1 MAVDDV
7 DISLGT
13 SLIRVSEQEQIT
25 YLRDKA
31 TNFVF
36 LFGKQ
41 GEGKTAITAS
51 LIHYLNTECRYGSL
65 EKKGNPAGQ
74 RVWEIIKQAIAQG
87 RFPDRTS
94 KANVYEVESLFV
106 PSSNCKHLSKV
117 SLTFLE
123 MSGESL
129 SEVSIMK
136 SGRLPSNIDI
146 YFNAGNLSMTFLLIT
161 SHQEA
166 HSDDHLMVEFLDY
179 INQKSPR
186 FREARVLLLISKW
199 DTYTERENVTEFL
212 KHQMPNTFR
221 RLAKSTNGYGVFSL
235 GTIGNQDD
243 GAPFILKYNSGSA
256 KDVFEWLYRTL
267 TGKQIN

>member
-1 MAVDDV
+1 MAIDDV
-7 DISLGT
+7 DT
-13 SLIRVSEQEQIT
+13 SLETPILKVSEQEQLT

-31 TNFVF
+31 TNFIF

-51 LIHYLNTECRYGSL
+51 LIHYLNTECHYGSL
-65 EKKGNPAGQ
+65 EKKGNPEGQ
-74 RVWEIIKQAIAQG
+74 RVWEIIKQAIARG
-87 RFPDRTS
+87 HFPDRTS

-106 PSSNCKHLSKV
+106 PSSNHKHLSKV

-136 SGRLPSNIDI
+136 SGRLPSNIDS
-146 YFNAGNLSMTFLLIT
+146 YFKVGNLSMTFLLIT

-166 HSDDHLMVEFLDY
+166 HGDDHLIVEFLDY
-179 INQKSPR
+179 IIQKSPR
-186 FREARVLLLISKW
+186 FRDARVLLLLSKW
-199 DTYTERENVTEFL
+199 DTYTGPENVTEFL
-212 KHQMPNTFR
+212 KRQMPNTFR
-221 RLAKSTNGYGVFSL
+221 RLAKSTNAYGVFSL
-235 GTIGNQDD
+235 GEIASQVG
-243 GAPFILKYNSGSA
+243 GAPRISKYDSRPA

-267 TGKQIN
+267 TGKRIS